1 MSKLTHKSYL
11 ILVSEDDDTKNNLL
25 DTLNKV
31 YKEVKEVDRPIINVT
46 VINAEHDIDIIKYK
60 NHLDG
65 ILKDNK
71 VQISIVINPS
81 YLKLDMYL
89 LHESIVTLNIKT
101 VDSILYNNSG
111 KYSDCKFDHVKYP
124 PRELEI

>member
-1 MSKLTHKSYL
+1 MSKLSHKSYL
-11 ILVSEDDDTKNNLL
+11 ILVSEDDDTKNNLI

-31 YKEVKEVDRPIINVT
+31 YREVKEVDKPIINVT
-46 VINAEHDIDIIKYK
+46 VINAEHDIDIKKYK

-71 VQISIVINPS
+71 VQISIIINPS
-81 YLKLDMYL
+81 HLKLDMYL
-89 LHESIVTLNIKT
+89 LHESIVTLNSKT
-101 VDSILYNNSG
+101 VDSILYYNSG
-111 KYSDCKFDHVKYP
+111 KYSDYKFDHVKYP

>member
-1 MSKLTHKSYL
+1 MSKLSHKSYL
-11 ILVSEDDDTKNNLL
+11 ILVSEDDDTKNNLIN
-25 DTLNKV
+25 TLNKV
-31 YKEVKEVDRPIINVT
+31 YREVKEVDKPIINVT
-46 VINAEHDIDIIKYK
+46 VINAEHDIDIKKYK

-71 VQISIVINPS
+71 VQISIIINPS
-81 YLKLDMYL
+81 HLKLDMYL
-89 LHESIVTLNIKT
+89 LHESIVTLNSKT
-101 VDSILYNNSG
+101 VDSILYYNSG